1 MNERYWDDCIKKAV
15 MMEMESH
22 IPPDPEKTWQKI
34 ESTVDLLE
42 RIKITPANKRKKTAR
57 LKVAAVLVTLVL
69 TAGLIG
75 FIRTSE
81 ALPFGWVFQELK
93 KIVGED
99 YILVQF
105 KFGDEAAPKESTPS
119 PFLEPDDMGETVSYH
134 TNLIDTSLEEL
145 LDIYPGV
152 LYYPRSIAAKDLK
165 TAQYLQAGG
174 KWLILLDF
182 LVDRHNILFQ
192 QEDVLGEGAATV
204 AYGDDAEVYFRRLEG
219 VEYMVAELRYGIVNI
234 RWTKESKLFELTCNL
249 PVEEALSVAQSV
261 SPYHES

>member
-1 MNERYWDDCIKKAV
+1 
-15 MMEMESH
+15 
-22 IPPDPEKTWQKI
+22 
-34 ESTVDLLE
+34 
-42 RIKITPANKRKKTAR
+42 
-57 LKVAAVLVTLVL
+57 
-69 TAGLIG
+69 
-75 FIRTSE
+75 
-81 ALPFGWVFQELK
+81 
-93 KIVGED
+93 
-99 YILVQF
+99 VQF

>member
-1 MNERYWDDCIKKAV
+1 MNERQWDDCIKKAV

-42 RIKITPANKRKKTAR
+42 RIKITPASKRKKTAR
-57 LKVAAVLVTLVL
+57 FKIAAGLVALML

-75 FIRTSE
+75 FTRTSE
-81 ALPFGWVFQELK
+81 ALPFGWVFQGLK
-93 KIVGED
+93 KIVGDD
-99 YILVQF
+99 YVLVQF
-105 KFGDEAAPKESTPS
+105 KFGDEEAPKKSTP
-119 PFLEPDDMGETVSYH
+119 PYPPEPDDEEIVSYH
-134 TNLIDTSLEEL
+134 TNLTDTSLEEL
-145 LDIYPGV
+145 LDIYPGM
-152 LYYPRSIAAKDLK
+152 LYYPRSIAGKDLK

-174 KWLILLDF
+174 NWLILLDF

-192 QEDVLGEGAATV
+192 QEDILGKGAAAV
-204 AYGDDAEVYFRRLEG
+204 AYGGDEEVYFRRLEG

-261 SPYHES
+261 VPYHES